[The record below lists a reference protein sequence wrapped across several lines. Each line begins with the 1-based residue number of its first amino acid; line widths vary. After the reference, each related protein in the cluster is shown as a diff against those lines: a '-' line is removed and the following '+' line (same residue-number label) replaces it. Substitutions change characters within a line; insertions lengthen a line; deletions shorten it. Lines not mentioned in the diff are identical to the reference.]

1 MKRLAGVLVLVLAA
15 AFVTGCGS
23 STSPATVNGT
33 GVDRG
38 EFLDQ
43 LSQLAKLNGADAN
56 AITNEQSSDLLTQTI
71 IALLIAD
78 DIKRLGLTVDEANV
92 EANRVAIE
100 DDLKQ
105 RAEAGEAT
113 EAISKSFIAYAARVQ
128 AQQDVLIARITDT
141 TKPWFTDGDV
151 RSYYDFVKDTKYV
164 NYCTHHILVDA
175 EADATEIVG
184 LLKNGGDFAQLAKDR
199 STDASSGDQ
208 GGDLGC
214 NQKGSFVTE
223 FEDAVLDARTGD
235 TLGPIKTEYG
245 YHVIR
250 VDQALGL
257 QPFDTVRE
265 SIATTLGNQDGWL
278 SWKVYSSKIK
288 VNKKYGSWSNDT
300 TSVTPPADPTQK

>member
-1 MKRLAGVLVLVLAA
+1 VKRLACVLVLVLAA

-33 GVDRG
+33 AVDRG

-43 LSQLAKLNGADAN
+43 LSQLAKLNGGDDKS
-56 AITNEQSSDLLTQTI
+56 ITSEQSSNLLTQTI
-71 IALLIAD
+71 IALLISD
-78 DIKRLGLTVDEANV
+78 DMKRLGLTVDEATV

-100 DDLKQ
+100 NDLEQ
-105 RAEAGEAT
+105 RAEGGEAT

-141 TKPWFTDGDV
+141 ANPWYTDADV
-151 RSYYDFVKDTKYV
+151 RNYYDFVKDTKYV

-175 EADATEIVG
+175 EADANEILG

-199 STDASSGDQ
+199 STDTSSGGQ

-214 NQKGSFVTE
+214 NQKGSFVPE
-223 FEDAVLDARTGD
+223 FEDAVFDAHTGD
-235 TLGPIKTEYG
+235 LLGPIKSEYG
-245 YHVIR
+245 YHIIR
-250 VDQALGL
+250 VDKEFGL
-257 QPFDTVRE
+257 QPFDTLRE

-278 SWKVYSSKIK
+278 SWKVYSSKID

-300 TSVTPPADPTQK
+300 TSVTPPVDPTKK